1 MVLFA
6 PMFLG
11 ANVKLR
17 IYLKDG
23 SLQAGNMVKEDE
35 TQFIV
40 LTKEG
45 RVEILKTNIMFVNGK
60 TLSQWNARPDKT
72 YSTEILPSDVPDRA
86 FINDKAELPPP
97 VQLPVIT
104 KPVTPPP
111 AIAAKTVDAEK
122 PVEQAA
128 PVEVEDVKPEVARN
142 EEPIDLIRDA
152 ANAEAFKKIKAQQ
165 AEKTKPKP
173 VEEKVA
179 SAPVEPVPSKMAIP
193 VAETPRTKKKRVKP
207 VETVAAPAVAE
218 PERQRPVRPGKFDRE
233 GYAIN
238 HYNLAQEYFAQGEP
252 GRAAQELHIAHTLNK
267 WDEKT
272 ALALGTFY
280 KDAGVLPRARKYLD
294 LPALRKKPEIQAMH
308 AEMAEIEKWRGY
320 WPWIYAGS
328 FLGGFIVS
336 LLGIALLRR
345 TRKPAGPPPLVV
357 TSENIDEIAEQLD
370 VSEPLPTIAP
380 MKDMVVPGPMLAA
393 KDEKPAQKPVS
404 AFDDVF
410 KIEKPD
416 PAAPKPFIQPL
427 PQEPLAKPPLKPG
440 EPLKPFEP
448 MREPLKL
455 EPPRR
460 VEPKPVEP
468 VRPPEP
474 VRAEPVHV
482 EPVKPIEPVKIPM
495 PIPEPVAALPPVE
508 PARPYER
515 ILETERV
522 VSESLVR
529 GNKLAAEGNIEMA
542 RREYR
547 TAAALNM
554 ANADAQLGL
563 AYLCFLQ
570 EQWELAM
577 QHYLN
582 ALQINP
588 RSADAHYGLGRVLSE
603 LGRVDDAIPELR
615 KALELDPTL
624 FDAQETLASLGQ
636 LA

>member
-1 MVLFA
+1 MLLLA
-6 PMFLG
+6 PVFLG

-23 SLQAGNMVKEDE
+23 SLQAGNLVKEDE

-60 TLSQWNARPDKT
+60 TLSQWNARPDKN

-86 FINDKAELPPP
+86 YINDKAALPPP
-97 VQLPVIT
+97 VELPAIT
-104 KPVTPPP
+104 RKPVVEE
-111 AIAAKTVDAEK
+111 IK

-128 PVEVEDVKPEVARN
+128 PVEDVRPEVARN

-152 ANAEAFKKIKAQQ
+152 ANAQAFKEIKAKK
-165 AEKTKPKP
+165 AAKEKPKP
-173 VEEKVA
+173 AEEKVA
-179 SAPVEPVPSKMAIP
+179 AAPVEPPPAKMVIP
-193 VAETPRTKKKRVKP
+193 VAETPRPKKKRVRP
-207 VETVAAPAVAE
+207 VVTAAAPAGAAPVVETPSEVKAAETMSVAAP
-218 PERQRPVRPGKFDRE
+218 VRRSLRVGKFDRE

-238 HYNLAQEYFAQGEP
+238 HYNVAMQYMEQGER

-280 KDAGVLPRARKYLD
+280 KDAGVIPRARKYLD
-294 LPALRKKPEIQAMH
+294 LPALRKKPEIQAMQ
-308 AEMAEIEKWRGY
+308 AEMTKIEQWRAY

-328 FLGGFIVS
+328 FLGAFIVS

-345 TRKPAGPPPLVV
+345 TRKPTAPPPLVV
-357 TSENIDEIAEQLD
+357 TSENIDEIAEQLE
-370 VSEPLPTIAP
+370 VPEPLPTIVP
-380 MKDMVVPGPMLAA
+380 MKDTIVAGPMFAA
-393 KDEKPAQKPVS
+393 KDEKPVQKPVS

-410 KIEKPD
+410 KVEKPE
-416 PAAPKPFIQPL
+416 PLAPKPFIQPL
-427 PQEPLAKPPLKPG
+427 PQEPVSQPPLAKPN

-455 EPPRR
+455 EPPKR
-460 VEPKPVEP
+460 VEP
-468 VRPPEP
+468 VRP
-474 VRAEPVHV
+474 A
-482 EPVKPIEPVKIPM
+482 EPVKI
-495 PIPEPVAALPPVE
+495 PIPEPVAAAPVAE
-508 PARPYER
+508 RAELARPYER

-554 ANADAQLGL
+554 ANVDAQLGL

-570 EQWELAM
+570 EQWELSM

-588 RSADAHYGLGRVLSE
+588 RSADAHYGLGRILLE
-603 LGRVDDAIPELR
+603 LGRVNDAIPEVR

-624 FDAQETLASLGQ
+624 FDAQETLTSLGQ